1 MEKQKT
7 FRVIITKDPDDIGY
21 VADIQSLKYCVS
33 YADTID
39 EAIVNIKETLAGVI
53 QVMQDQ
59 GIPIP
64 DDSNQIELS
73 ETKEILPV
81 PIHGNRDMRK
91 GLFLSILK
99 KAGIAKNEVGGR

>member
-53 QVMQDQ
+53 QVMQDE

-64 DDSNQIELS
+64 DNSNQIELS
-73 ETKEILPV
+73 ETKKNPTRSNSWQSGHAERPV
-81 PIHGNRDMRK
+81 PVNT
-91 GLFLSILK
+91 
-99 KAGIAKNEVGGR
+99 